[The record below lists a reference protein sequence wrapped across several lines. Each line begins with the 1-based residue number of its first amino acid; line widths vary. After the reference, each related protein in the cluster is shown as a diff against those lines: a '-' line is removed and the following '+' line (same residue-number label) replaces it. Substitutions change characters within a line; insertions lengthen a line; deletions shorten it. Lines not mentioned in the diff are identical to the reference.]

1 MIYPVILDH
10 QNSREYTKNIE
21 LGILDRE
28 YTIIDSSYLE
38 TKFSESF
45 NIGIIK
51 GFNKIKSNDYSHI
64 MICNNDITLNS
75 DILLKL
81 EEYIQDYSGIFS
93 PTVNSPHAGVMSK
106 KGDLDLREVPWL
118 EFICPIFS
126 SDIINDVGF
135 LDMNLSYGWGVE
147 LDYCYRAANI
157 GYKTFLVQNVRIQHY
172 EHRSQENHSEY
183 AHIANLEMN
192 YVLASKYGEGWQEKL
207 NFPQW

>member
-1 MIYPVILDH
+1 MIYPIILDH
-10 QNSREYTKNIE
+10 ENSREYTKNIE
-21 LGILDRE
+21 LKILDRE

-51 GFNKIKSNDYSHI
+51 GFQKLKSGNYSHI
-64 MICNNDITLNS
+64 MICNNDITLSS
-75 DILLKL
+75 DLICRM
-81 EEYIQDYSGIFS
+81 EQCIEGYSGIFS
-93 PTVNSPHAGVMSK
+93 PAVNSPHAAVMSRQ
-106 KGDLDLREVPWL
+106 GDSALREVPWV

-126 SDIINDVGF
+126 ADVINDVGF

-147 LDYCYRAANI
+147 LDYCYRAYQCY
-157 GYKTFLVQNVRIQHY
+157 YKTYLIQNIRIQHY

-192 YVLASKYGEGWQEKL
+192 GVLALKYGEGWQEKL

>member
-28 YTIIDSSYLE
+28 YAIIDSSYLQ

-45 NIGIIK
+45 NIAIIK
-51 GFNKIKSNDYSHI
+51 GFERLKSKEYSHI
-64 MICNNDITLNS
+64 MICNNDITLSS
-75 DILLKL
+75 DLISKM
-81 EEYIQDYSGIFS
+81 EEYIDGRSGIFS
-93 PTVNSPHAGVMSK
+93 PSVNSPHAAVMSRQ
-106 KGDLDLREVPWL
+106 GDSALREVPWV

-126 SDIINDVGF
+126 FDVINDVGF

-147 LDYCYRAANI
+147 LDYCYRAYQCY
-157 GYKTFLVQNVRIQHY
+157 YKTYLIQNVRIQHY

-192 YVLASKYGEGWQEKL
+192 GVLALKYGEGWQEKL